1 MVLLFELKI
10 EPFFQEVYPVK
21 IQWLLK
27 LTTIYYTGGP
37 SGGPLLRLEV
47 IYVRERDREPPERDA
62 RPRVNRE
69 RKRRRTVPSIYRT
82 HNTTGAASALGAVC
96 CVMYVSTDCVGTLCW
111 HGHVWLSGCMQAGRA
126 CSLRARQTEAL
137 VTEHVSSISR
147 S

>member
-1 MVLLFELKI
+1 MVLLFKIKI
-10 EPFFQEVYPVK
+10 EPFFGGVYPEK

-47 IYVRERDREPPERDA
+47 IYVRERDREPRERDA

-69 RKRRRTVPSIYRT
+69 RKRRRTIYLPYT
-82 HNTTGAASALGAVC
+82 PNTTGAASALGAVC

-137 VTEHVSSISR
+137 VTEHVSSFSR